1 MKQWLEWRLGEFGP
15 ELTGKAKALY
25 RGETPEDFLKALAG
39 ADPEALEAYQE
50 PLYEVLISMAERN
63 DAPSVRQLL
72 TMVPG
77 LDLRGYREGFTA
89 LGAAAVKGA
98 MNAMDALWERGAGT
112 ELGVGLP
119 YDHLAFCWQYDVPLE
134 AVRRIFRHGAA
145 VDAMDAVTLLRNDEY
160 DLLRLALEEAKPEK
174 ICAGQ
179 GVAGLIAYME
189 DYIAQ
194 EEPDKEEA
202 ALLGQG
208 MELLKEF
215 L

>member
-1 MKQWLEWRLGEFGP
+1 MKQWLQWHPGEFGP
-15 ELTGKAKALY
+15 VLTGKAKNLY
-25 RGETPEDFLKALAG
+25 QGESPEDLLHALDG
-39 ADPEALEAYQE
+39 ANPEALDGYKE
-50 PLYEVLISMAERN
+50 PLYEVLIAMAEQN
-63 DAPSVRQLL
+63 DAPAVRRLL
-72 TMVPG
+72 GMCPA

-98 MNAMDALWERGAGT
+98 VDAMDALWELGAGT
-112 ELGVGLP
+112 ELGIGLP
-119 YDHLAFCWQYDVPLE
+119 YDRLEFCWQYDVPLE

-145 VDAMDAVTLLRNDEY
+145 VDAMDAVTLLRNEEY
-160 DLLRLALEEAKPEK
+160 DLLRLVLGEAKPEK
-174 ICAGQ
+174 ICIGQ

-189 DYIAQ
+189 DYIAR

>member
-1 MKQWLEWRLGEFGP
+1 MKQWLEWHLGEFGP

-72 TMVPG
+72 TMVSR

-98 MNAMDALWERGAGT
+98 MNAMDALWELGAGT
-112 ELGVGLP
+112 NLGVGLC
-119 YDHLAFCWQYDVPLE
+119 DELEFCWQYDVPLE

-145 VDAMDAVTLLRNDEY
+145 VDAMDAVTLLRNEEY

-179 GVAGLIAYME
+179 GAAGLIAYME
-189 DYIAQ
+189 DYIAR
-194 EEPDKEEA
+194 EEPDDAET

>member
-89 LGAAAVKGA
+89 LGAAAVKGSV
-98 MNAMDALWERGAGT
+98 NAMEALWELGAGT
-112 ELGVGLP
+112 NLGVGLC
-119 YDHLAFCWQYDVPLE
+119 DELEFCWQYDVPGE
-134 AVRRIFRHGAA
+134 AVRGIFRHGAA
-145 VDAMDAVTLLRNDEY
+145 VDAMDAVTLLRNEEY
-160 DLLRLALEEAKPEK
+160 DLLRLVLGEAKPEK

-189 DYIAQ
+189 DYIARG
-194 EEPDKEEA
+194 EPDKEEA